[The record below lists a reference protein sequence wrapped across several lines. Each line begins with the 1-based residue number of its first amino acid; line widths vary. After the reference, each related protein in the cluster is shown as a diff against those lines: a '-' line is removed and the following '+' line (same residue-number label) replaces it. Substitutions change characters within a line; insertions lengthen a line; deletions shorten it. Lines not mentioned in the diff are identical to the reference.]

1 MNVDVA
7 EYPAPQNVAIA
18 AGTFDTVDDSLKSK
32 SKKKKIVMTILNVRD
47 LFMIG

>member
-32 SKKKKIVMTILNVRD
+32 SKKKK
-47 LFMIG
+47 